1 MCITGCIK
9 KVPNR
14 KIYLIWL
21 FKIFRI
27 SYVYPAQK
35 LLLKVDLRDQ
45 GGGGAFLLDFEM
57 TRAQKIPTENVM
69 LLVTSMRFLMFLISS
84 QSFTKNPVHITS
96 NV

>member
-1 MCITGCIK
+1 MT
-9 KVPNR
+9 R
-14 KIYLIWL
+14 
-21 FKIFRI
+21 
-27 SYVYPAQK
+27 
-35 LLLKVDLRDQ
+35 
-45 GGGGAFLLDFEM
+45 GGGAFLLDFEM

>member
-45 GGGGAFLLDFEM
+45 GGGVLFC
-57 TRAQKIPTENVM
+57 
-69 LLVTSMRFLMFLISS
+69 LIL
-84 QSFTKNPVHITS
+84 K
-96 NV
+96 